1 MLSFLP
7 ACVLR
12 FRSLARYPLLQPPI
26 PASAP
31 QQTAPMLQASKSSS
45 SGNLNAKKTKK
56 SWSERLKEKFF
67 GMHRGTSLR
76 SSCERRRAPHHDT
89 ARRSRACVCVR
100 ACSLLLANAAVTR
113 CPLSLAQ
120 APTRRKSSSRRTIRS
135 SARRST
141 SSTRSTSTL
150 PRTLALAYVSYPMP
164 RSPPCALVPASLPST
179 RPSIDHSVCRRTLL
193 RDCAGPAA
201 RMGGSSRHRCHF
213 QGGGARQA

>member
-1 MLSFLP
+1 VLLSAAAPALLCSTLP
-7 ACVLR
+7 CSRSRSCARARVLDAPMAHQLARALYHCLCNAVVLTCVRVAL
-12 FRSLARYPLLQPPI
+12 SLARYPLLLQPPI

-100 ACSLLLANAAVTR
+100 VRCCSLT
-113 CPLSLAQ
+113 PPSLVV
-120 APTRRKSSSRRTIRS
+120 PSHSRR
-135 SARRST
+135 
-141 SSTRSTSTL
+141 
-150 PRTLALAYVSYPMP
+150 
-164 RSPPCALVPASLPST
+164 
-179 RPSIDHSVCRRTLL
+179 LL
-193 RDCAGPAA
+193 R
-201 RMGGSSRHRCHF
+201 GGSHHR
-213 QGGGARQA
+213 GGRYDRQHAVQRRAPDPRRLCLGHWL

>member
-1 MLSFLP
+1 MPRWLISLLAHSTIASVMLSFLP

-100 ACSLLLANAAVTR
+100 VRCCSLT
-113 CPLSLAQ
+113 PPSLVV
-120 APTRRKSSSRRTIRS
+120 PSHSRR
-135 SARRST
+135 
-141 SSTRSTSTL
+141 
-150 PRTLALAYVSYPMP
+150 
-164 RSPPCALVPASLPST
+164 
-179 RPSIDHSVCRRTLL
+179 LL
-193 RDCAGPAA
+193 R
-201 RMGGSSRHRCHF
+201 GGSHHR
-213 QGGGARQA
+213 GGRYDRQHAVQRRAPDPRRLCLGHWL